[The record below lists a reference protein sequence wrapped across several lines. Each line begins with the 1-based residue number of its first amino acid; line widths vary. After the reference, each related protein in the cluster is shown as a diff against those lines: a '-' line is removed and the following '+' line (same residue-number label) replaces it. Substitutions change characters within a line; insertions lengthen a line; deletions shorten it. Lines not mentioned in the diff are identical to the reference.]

1 MKIKTQR
8 IFKSNLIKGLAVL
21 ILGMVGEVSWGQPG
35 STGHFPST
43 IVGYTPTTATT
54 YSISTITMLQGNS
67 ITNAGKPYISNADAT
82 DLFVNFN
89 YDLTG
94 KSVYLVY
101 TTNGTSPTKS
111 VGTQVTCTF
120 GFYNSGN
127 SNRIV
132 YGRVP
137 SQSAGTVVNYVF
149 YISDNSLA
157 NGWGRVAGNGYLT
170 SWSESDNSFFSY
182 TTAYASSQT
191 GNWSATGT
199 WTGGVV
205 PPTSSLVEIR
215 NAHNVTLDQAATVA
229 TLTINSGGTFTASD
243 NSARTLTISRT
254 ASATTLVNSGGTW
267 ANGSGGSTVNFV
279 GIGSSADVLH
289 TVSGTFN
296 LNNVV
301 INKTSGS
308 FNVGVAFGS
317 NGKLASGGKLTI
329 GNAGYLSSIPSDFY
343 TANGNTTLEFST
355 LGGYTVGG
363 GDVTWPS
370 SNSPAS
376 INITLGTVILN
387 SARTASGNLNI
398 TGGGLTLGA
407 NLTINGNWTRA
418 SSATFT
424 PSTFTVTLSGSSA
437 QTIQI
442 TGGGTSTQYS
452 LIVNNSAGV
461 SLSNSNGNLTNL
473 TVTNALTLTAGSLT
487 TNGNTL
493 TLNSGI
499 AITRGTGTISAVPS
513 FSGTSSITYTTGG
526 VTTDNELNS
535 SVTSLTCSNAS
546 GTVTLKSGATLTA
559 TTATNAVGG
568 TFLVP
573 ITSTLILG
581 SGGFSNSGP
590 LTINGNLQ
598 LNAGSFITN
607 AGNFTYGSSGNLIY
621 NTGGSY
627 GMSNEW
633 PDSSGPNSITI
644 QNSGTNL
651 TIGASRTISSS
662 GSMTVNAGCSFT
674 VSSTFTLTTNNNLTL
689 KSDATGTASIGNSAG
704 SFSGEITVERHI
716 PANGRRYRF
725 LASPVVGGTT
735 LEWRNDGVNTSG
747 LGIQITGTGTVDAS
761 TSNAPSAF
769 YYNESSTSNT
779 GINGVGKWVAIDG
792 STTIT
797 NGRGYRVF
805 VRGDRIISL
814 TTVNSDNNA
823 TTISVK
829 GTHPTTTVT
838 LPVTYTVGDGGLGWN
853 LVGNPY
859 PCSIDFTSG
868 AGWTKTNIG
877 TGVAVYRPSSNSYAY
892 SITNGDATNNVLVT
906 TNGGSNIIGSGQ
918 AFWVRATATSPVL
931 TCTQAVKVT
940 SAPPTVL
947 LKTAPKNQLRLKLTQ
962 DSSNIDETVI
972 AFGGKF
978 SDDFIET
985 EDVNK
990 LVNATVNISSVV
1002 GIEKYAAI
1010 NFTSNNYK
1018 EKTIPLSVWGN
1029 TNGTYQ
1035 LDLSQVEGFDPT
1047 VTLFLKDKFLNTT
1060 TAIDQNKTINF
1071 SITDDSLSK
1080 GDLRFELLFKNAN
1093 TNVSEFSN
1101 SILNTNLSVYP
1112 NPATDVLNINIS
1124 NANFK
1129 NSEVVVYNISGIE
1142 ILKTNMAN
1150 NNAQLNIES
1159 LSNGVYFLKVSNENG
1174 FSKTVKFVK

>member
-1 MKIKTQR
+1 MYG
-8 IFKSNLIKGLAVL
+8 LIINNAAG
-21 ILGMVGEVSWGQPG
+21 VS
-35 STGHFPST
+35 
-43 IVGYTPTTATT
+43 
-54 YSISTITMLQGNS
+54 
-67 ITNAGKPYISNADAT
+67 
-82 DLFVNFN
+82 
-89 YDLTG
+89 
-94 KSVYLVY
+94 
-101 TTNGTSPTKS
+101 
-111 VGTQVTCTF
+111 
-120 GFYNSGN
+120 
-127 SNRIV
+127 
-132 YGRVP
+132 
-137 SQSAGTVVNYVF
+137 
-149 YISDNSLA
+149 
-157 NGWGRVAGNGYLT
+157 
-170 SWSESDNSFFSY
+170 
-182 TTAYASSQT
+182 
-191 GNWSATGT
+191 
-199 WTGGVV
+199 
-205 PPTSSLVEIR
+205 
-215 NAHNVTLDQAATVA
+215 
-229 TLTINSGGTFTASD
+229 
-243 NSARTLTISRT
+243 
-254 ASATTLVNSGGTW
+254 
-267 ANGSGGSTVNFV
+267 
-279 GIGSSADVLH
+279 
-289 TVSGTFN
+289 
-296 LNNVV
+296 
-301 INKTSGS
+301 
-308 FNVGVAFGS
+308 
-317 NGKLASGGKLTI
+317 LASGG
-329 GNAGYLSSIPSDFY
+329 NA
-343 TANGNTTLEFST
+343 
-355 LGGYTVGG
+355 
-363 GDVTWPS
+363 
-370 SNSPAS
+370 
-376 INITLGTVILN
+376 
-387 SARTASGNLNI
+387 
-398 TGGGLTLGA
+398 
-407 NLTINGNWTRA
+407 
-418 SSATFT
+418 
-424 PSTFTVTLSGSSA
+424 
-437 QTIQI
+437 
-442 TGGGTSTQYS
+442 TS
-452 LIVNNSAGV
+452 
-461 SLSNSNGNLTNL
+461 L
-473 TVTNALTLTAGSLT
+473 TVTNALTLTSGGLI

-493 TLNSGI
+493 TLSSGI
-499 AITRGTGTISAVPS
+499 AITRATGTISTVPT
-513 FSGTSSITYTTGG
+513 FGGTSSVTYTTGG
-526 VTTDNELNS
+526 VTTDNELNT
-535 SVTSLTCSNAS
+535 SVTNLTCSNTS
-546 GTVTLKSGATLTA
+546 GTVTLKSGASLTA
-559 TTATNAVGG
+559 TTASNVSGG

-573 ITSTLILG
+573 STSTLFLG
-581 SGGFSNSGP
+581 SGGFTNAGP
-590 LTINGNLQ
+590 VTINVTLQ

-607 AGNFTYGSSGNLIY
+607 ATGFTYGSAGALIY

-633 PDSSGPNSITI
+633 PASSGPNSITI

-651 TIGASRTISSS
+651 TIGSSRTISGS
-662 GSMTVNAGCSFT
+662 GSMTVNAGCAFSI
-674 VSSTFTLTTNNNLTL
+674 SSRTLTTNDNLTL
-689 KSDATGTASIGNSAG
+689 KSDVNGTASIGNSAG
-704 SFSGEITVERHI
+704 GFSGEMTVERHI

-725 LASPVVGGTT
+725 LASPVVGGTS
-735 LEWRNDGVNTSG
+735 LEWRNNGVNTSG

-769 YYNESSTSNT
+769 YYNESSTTNT

-792 STTIT
+792 DASLT

-805 VRGDRIISL
+805 VRGDRTISL

-838 LPVTYTVGDGGLGWN
+838 LPVSYTVGDGGLGWN

-1060 TAIDQNKTINF
+1060 TAIDQNKSINF

-1080 GDLRFELLFKNAN
+1080 GDFRFELLFKNAN
-1093 TNVSEFSN
+1093 TNVNEFSN
-1101 SILNTNLSVYP
+1101 SILNTNLSIYP
-1112 NPATDVLNINIS
+1112 NPATEVLNINIS
-1124 NANFK
+1124 NTNFK
-1129 NSEVVVYNISGIE
+1129 NSEVVVYNISGTE
-1142 ILKTNMAN
+1142 ILKTNMASS
-1150 NNAQLNIES
+1150 NAQLNIET
-1159 LSNGVYFLKVSNENG
+1159 LSNGVYFVKVTNQNG
-1174 FSKTVKFVK
+1174 FNKTVKFVK